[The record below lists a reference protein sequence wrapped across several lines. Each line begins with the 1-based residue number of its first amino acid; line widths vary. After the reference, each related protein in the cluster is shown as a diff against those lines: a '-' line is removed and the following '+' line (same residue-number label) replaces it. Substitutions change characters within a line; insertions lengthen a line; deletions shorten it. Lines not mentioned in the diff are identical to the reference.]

1 MKADFGK
8 EFLRTGAG
16 KGDAERPVDRA
27 RFRRNLEQIDW
38 GKPVG
43 TPVKHKNKT
52 RYTYTYGLEKQK
64 EAGAAFVGNGQGRGR
79 KNVGGKS
86 SRSA

>member
-8 EFLRTGAG
+8 EFIRTGAG

-64 EAGAAFVGNGQGRGR
+64 KAGPAPVENGQSRGR
-79 KNVGGKS
+79 KNVRGKS
-86 SRSA
+86 HRSA